1 MGLVLG
7 RYADQKVIL
16 RDQIS
21 GSETEITF
29 MKSKGNQIRISIKAP
44 ATVSIKR
51 PEKCQPG
58 AKVSESD
65 TLSAKVMP
73 EVMPEVS

>member
-29 MKSKGNQIRISIKAP
+29 MKSKGN
-44 ATVSIKR
+44 
-51 PEKCQPG
+51 
-58 AKVSESD
+58 
-65 TLSAKVMP
+65 
-73 EVMPEVS
+73 